1 VITLC
6 LCSSFS
12 LEEKQ
17 RAEKRARE
25 AKGDNFTP
33 RWFDM
38 TEDVATTPWGE
49 LEIYRF
55 NGKYLQHR
63 TDTDSSDNIELEDV
77 RTKEFNPWQYGDLSG
92 V

>member
-1 VITLC
+1 M
-6 LCSSFS
+6 
-12 LEEKQ
+12 
-17 RAEKRARE
+17 
-25 AKGDNFTP
+25 P

-38 TEDVATTPWGE
+38 TEEVATTPWGE
-49 LEIYRF
+49 LEIYQF

-77 RTKEFNPWQYGDLSG
+77 QTKEFNPWQYGDLSG